1 MSMESARAF
10 VVRLMSDEEFRG
22 KLAKVASVAEIETL
36 VAEYSFSKEEL
47 EKIVGEFMGHKLAEG
62 ELEKLVGE
70 FMGHKLADGEL
81 EKLIGEAFEGQE
93 TGPETIAVITA
104 WVSQK

>member
-22 KLAKVASVAEIETL
+22 KLAQVTSAAEIDTL
-36 VAEYSFSKEEL
+36 TADYSFTKEEL
-47 EKIVGEFMGHKLAEG
+47 EKIVGEFMGHKLGEG

-70 FMGHKLADGEL
+70 
-81 EKLIGEAFEGQE
+81 AFEGME
-93 TGPETIAVITA
+93 TGAGSVAVIA
-104 WVSQK
+104 GWLNQK

>member
-22 KLAKVASVAEIETL
+22 KLAQVASVAEIETL
-36 VAEYSFSKEEL
+36 VAEYSFTKEEL
-47 EKIVGEFMGHKLAEG
+47 EKIVGEFMGHKLAAG

-70 FMGHKLADGEL
+70 
-81 EKLIGEAFEGQE
+81 AFEGME
-93 TGPETIAVITA
+93 TGADSVKVIAG
-104 WVSQK
+104 WLNQK